1 MCNVGVF
8 HFVVKN
14 LPNAFHSCF
23 ANVHLVALCYSSDVK
38 MCGFG
43 AILHKFVGEMK
54 QLGDDGFKFMGKQV
68 FVSLVQVAGDNLA
81 LNRLLSFVE
90 SQYPFSAQCAMLH
103 KITYKIYVP

>member
-1 MCNVGVF
+1 
-8 HFVVKN
+8 
-14 LPNAFHSCF
+14 
-23 ANVHLVALCYSSDVK
+23 

-103 KITYKIYVP
+103 KITYKIYVPWNRIQIAIWIWSSEWSFIAF